1 MTAPTPRPR
10 LPRLHR
16 PVRQVGALMLLAVV
30 LQAAAAAGMFL
41 VAGPLNSLKVLASAR
56 WPWVLAAV
64 GGLAVS
70 LSCYYFGYRGVYEA
84 EGGPCLGRRRM
95 RAVVTAA
102 FSGFLVLGG
111 SKVDRYVLRAAG
123 VDESDVRVRSV
134 GLSGFEMGVLSLVGT
149 GAAVD
154 VLVAGP
160 GRIPASVTWPWA
172 LAPLP
177 GFVLAFWLAGRFRER
192 PRLRKVLGG
201 WVGSSL
207 DAVYLIRALFRRPHL
222 HGAGLA
228 GMTGFW
234 IAEMFAGWAGLAAF
248 GYRMNVGS
256 FILGFATGM
265 VITRRTGPLAGAG
278 LLEIALPL
286 SLWYCGA
293 PLAPAVAGT
302 LLYRLAA
309 VWPASA
315 LAASGIRTLKAMGQ
329 AHLAGAARVG
339 SRPVTSP
346 QAVEP

>member
-1 MTAPTPRPR
+1 M
-10 LPRLHR
+10 
-16 PVRQVGALMLLAVV
+16 VLAVV
-30 LQAAAAAGMFL
+30 LQLAAAAGMFV
-41 VAGPLNSLKVLASAR
+41 VAGPVNSLKVLGSIR
-56 WPWVLAAV
+56 WPWILVVA

-70 LSCYYFGYRGVYEA
+70 IFSYYYGYRAVYEV
-84 EGGPCLGRRRM
+84 EGGPCLGRHRM

-134 GLSGFEMGVLSLVGT
+134 GLSGFEMGVLSLIGT
-149 GAAVD
+149 AAAVA

-160 GRIPASVTWPWA
+160 AHLPDSVTWPWA
-172 LAPLP
+172 LAPVP
-177 GFVLAFWLAGRFRER
+177 GFVVAFWLAERYRDR
-192 PRLRKVLGG
+192 PRLRRVLGG

-207 DAVYLIRALFRRPHL
+207 GGVHLIRVLFRRPRH

-228 GMTGFW
+228 GMAGFW
-234 IAEMFAGWAGLAAF
+234 LAEMLAAWAGLAAF
-248 GYRMNVGS
+248 GYRMNVGA
-256 FILGFATGM
+256 FVVGFATGM

-286 SLWYCGA
+286 SLWCCGA

-315 LAASGIRTLKAMGQ
+315 LAAGGIRTLRAMQPG
-329 AHLAGAARVG
+329 GAAQSEDQPASVQTVTATG
-339 SRPVTSP
+339 SSSQVNSTL
-346 QAVEP
+346 